1 MIPKA
6 PFLFFLPHLWAI
18 LIAASLASAPLLQ
31 KKARLGK
38 LSSTRRLASATWGS
52 E

>member
-1 MIPKA
+1 MISKA
-6 PFLFFLPHLWAI
+6 PSLLFLPHLRAI

-38 LSSTRRLASATWGS
+38 ESSTSFLASSTWGTV
-52 E
+52 